1 MSCFNFI
8 VLTEL
13 QQQAIMAEICTYLDS
28 EVNSDVQ
35 GRDLATLE
43 YLQALNRIFET
54 GLLSK
59 ERITGTD
66 SAPLKWV
73 WISTL

>member
-1 MSCFNFI
+1 M
-8 VLTEL
+8 
-13 QQQAIMAEICTYLDS
+13 
-28 EVNSDVQ
+28 Q

-59 ERITGTD
+59 ERITEVD
-66 SAPLKWV
+66 SAPLKNIEEGMDFFTTWCDEV
-73 WISTL
+73 IAHGSCCTYLVN